1 MCFHTAV
8 CVILIAMIVNE
19 GTSALSSKGD
29 YVDDYLQ
36 DIQSSMIIVNRG
48 YHHQGFRI
56 PPVGWVFCC
65 HSVCNRQEVGIIIIK
80 YSPLVGYVALCG
92 MPTHIAL
99 QAVDFCPFQRT
110 LSSVSIL
117 YVFFLSR
124 LILAAAAVAL
134 FLYKGGILATSSIV
148 CIIIT

>member
-1 MCFHTAV
+1 M
-8 CVILIAMIVNE
+8 
-19 GTSALSSKGD
+19 
-29 YVDDYLQ
+29 
-36 DIQSSMIIVNRG
+36 
-48 YHHQGFRI
+48 GFRI